1 MTSEFLNQF
10 LNGVEEAGHAV
21 MRWTRRGMRAIAKM
35 NGPQLLVTAVALAL
49 ALTIIPLAFT
59 LFVIFL
65 LIKLVV
71 TAFIVSKRRKAL
83 PPPVTLE
90 K

>member
-1 MTSEFLNQF
+1 MKSEFFHEF

-21 MRWTRRGMRAIAKM
+21 MRWTRKGVRAIARM
-35 NGPQLLVTAVALAL
+35 NGPQLLITAVALAI

-65 LIKLVV
+65 LIKLVI
-71 TAFIVSKRRKAL
+71 TAFIVSQRRKAL
-83 PPPVTLE
+83 PPPVSLE